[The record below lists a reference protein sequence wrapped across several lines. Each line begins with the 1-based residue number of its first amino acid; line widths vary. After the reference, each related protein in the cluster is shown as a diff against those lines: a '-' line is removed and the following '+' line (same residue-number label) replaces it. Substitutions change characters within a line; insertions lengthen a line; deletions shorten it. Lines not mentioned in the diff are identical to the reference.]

1 MRKKVMC
8 LILTVCI
15 VIGMISIPTFAGGG
29 NVTVDKVIEVPEKGL
44 CIVNGTYY
52 GISKKWYDSV
62 NPDKEVLS
70 LSVGIPEN
78 VVVVANDALRDSW
91 SSEKERRGAVVDYD
105 GGGVY
110 TDKYHI
116 VKLDFSD
123 ATGLTT
129 INNQAALNCSEISGV
144 LDLSNTKVETLG
156 KSAFSGCTGITGVIL
171 PTTLKNIGSEESGSV
186 FRGCTGMEYVR
197 TAGGDADAVFELP
210 ETLQT
215 IGRQSF
221 YGCTGF
227 PDNTSV
233 TIPSSVTYVG
243 SEAFYYADP
252 ITDIFVET
260 DDASSYDGAA
270 FKGNSRSG
278 YGLGKRLIIFKDS
291 ASKKTFK
298 PSGLS
303 SYKNAVTYEFL
314 LYYGEEGGTAV
325 KVEPK
330 LYGQAVNVCKSNGEW
345 YADADYTM
353 PEAESGSAPTGYGV
367 GWAYNGKLLTV
378 NTVLKPDGDELY
390 LDVQH
395 VLLNPTIEFIVDG
408 EVISTEGT
416 NPKINLSNDKEHQI
430 GVKVSHPIET
440 ADDADVKVK
449 FEYKWTDVWKG
460 GSEGPRM
467 SESGFGRY
475 NQFDNPG
482 VSNTIPINGA
492 AHERTAD
499 DDYSGIDYGDGYYL
513 VEIYGYYCPKSGG
526 QWQLFY
532 KSASTVIGADPERT
546 VNTAYLFYVITSDPA
561 EAPAVVMEDLSVGYG
576 YTDAVLK
583 ALVTEQAGHTYA
595 YQWYEAAAEGQTE
608 NGEKLEGATGN
619 SYSVPVG
626 KNAGV
631 YYYYLEISAKKSEN
645 GDTAIAKIPVKLC
658 VEPKTIIV
666 IPSHGQNKYF
676 GQTDPTFTYALSGDD
691 SGVDVTGSLGREPG
705 ESLGE
710 YKYTIGTLTTNN
722 SNYVLKLSDL
732 SDTFMIER
740 YNMEALFSPEVP
752 DGEDGWYQSSVTITP
767 PAGHSLSVDGG
778 KTWGTNPVTIDG
790 FSGDFGYLLR
800 SEKDDDTNGAIAVNS
815 KNLDIDT
822 VFPVIQGISD
832 GETYCIQIEFRVQDT
847 NLKNVLVNG
856 EAISSHNGVYTLNA
870 GEYTVAA
877 FDMAGN
883 CVIVSITVNA
893 SHIPGELIVDKEPSC
908 TQSGSGHRNCTC
920 CGETVESDVGIL
932 PLGHKFGDWEIIV
945 SPNCTESGSRERV
958 CDVCGYT
965 DTEPLQAEGHSWEDE
980 YTVDKAAT
988 CTEDGSMSIHCEKC
1002 DAKKDVQLIPASG
1015 HVPSG
1020 EWQRDESEH
1029 WKDCEVCGIEVDRE
1043 THTFE
1048 WVVDKEAT
1056 ESEAGIKHEECIVC
1070 AYEKPPVEIP
1080 PLDNGET
1087 SSDES
1092 ESGETETP
1100 PTGDNAHVSFWL
1112 MLLGVVGF
1120 VVTIIT
1126 KSKRALGR

>member
-29 NVTVDKVIEVPEKGL
+29 NVTVDKVIEVPEEGL
-44 CIVNGTYY
+44 CIVNGKYY
-52 GISKKWYDSV
+52 GISKEWYDSV

-70 LSVGIPEN
+70 LSVSIPAN
-78 VVVVANDALRDSW
+78 VVVVEKDALRDSW
-91 SSEKERRGAVVDYD
+91 SQEKENRGAVVDYD
-105 GGGVY
+105 GGVR
-110 TDKYHI
+110 TDKYNI

-129 INNQAALNCSEISGV
+129 INSQAALNCSEISGV

-171 PTTLKNIGSEESGSV
+171 PTTLKNIGSTESGSV

-243 SEAFYYADP
+243 SEAFYHADS

-270 FKGNSRSG
+270 FKGNSRIG

-314 LYYGEEGGTAV
+314 LYYGEEGGTAL

-353 PEAESGSAPTGYGV
+353 PEAESVSAPTGYGV

-416 NPKINLSNDKEHQI
+416 HPKINLSNDKEHQI

-460 GSEGPRM
+460 GSVGPRM
-467 SESGFGRY
+467 SEPGFGRY
-475 NQFDNPG
+475 DQFDNPG

-526 QWQLFY
+526 QWELFY

-546 VNTAYLFYVITSDPA
+546 VNTAYLFYVVTSDPA
-561 EAPAVVMEDLSVGYG
+561 ETPVVVLEDLSVGYG

-595 YQWYEAAAEGQTE
+595 YQWYEAASEGQTE

-619 SYSVPVG
+619 SYSVPAG

-645 GDTAIAKIPVKLC
+645 GDTTIAKIPVKLC

-732 SDTFMIER
+732 SDTFMIEK

-752 DGEDGWYQSSVTITP
+752 DGEDGWYKSSVTITP

-778 KTWGTNPVTIDG
+778 KTWGTEPVTIGG

-815 KNLDIDT
+815 KNLNIDT

-847 NLKNVLVNG
+847 NLRNVLVNG
-856 EAISSHNGVYTLNA
+856 KMISSHNGVYTLNA

-980 YTVDKAAT
+980 YTVDKVAT

-1029 WKDCEVCGIEVDRE
+1029 WKDCDVCGIEVDRK

-1080 PLDNGET
+1080 PLDDGET

-1112 MLLGVVGF
+1112 MLLGVVGI

>member
-29 NVTVDKVIEVPEKGL
+29 HVTVDKVIEVPAEGL
-44 CIVNGTYY
+44 CIVNGKYY
-52 GISKKWYDSV
+52 GISKEWYDSV

-70 LSVGIPEN
+70 LSVGIPAN
-78 VVVVANDALRDSW
+78 VVVVEKDALRDSW
-91 SSEKERRGAVVDYD
+91 SSEKEHRGAVVNYD
-105 GGGVY
+105 GGVY

-123 ATGLTT
+123 ATELTT
-129 INNQAALNCSEISGV
+129 INSQAALYCSEISGV

-156 KSAFSGCTGITGVIL
+156 KSAFRGCTGITGVIL
-171 PTTLKNIGSEESGSV
+171 PTTLKNIGDTKSGSV
-186 FRGCTGMEYVR
+186 FRDCTGMEYVR

-215 IGRQSF
+215 IGQHSF

-243 SEAFYYADP
+243 SEAFYKADP

-270 FKGNSRSG
+270 FKGGDG

-291 ASKKTFK
+291 ASKKTFV

-303 SYKNAVTYEFL
+303 SYRNAVTYEFL

-353 PEAESGSAPTGYGV
+353 PESESGSAPTGYGV
-367 GWAYNGKLLTV
+367 GWAYDGKLLTV

-416 NPKINLSNDKEHQI
+416 HPKINLSNDKEHQI

-499 DDYSGIDYGDGYYL
+499 GDYSDIDYGDGYYL

-532 KSASTVIGADPERT
+532 KSASTVIGPDRDRT

-561 EAPAVVMEDLSVGYG
+561 EAPVVVMEDLSVEYG

-595 YQWYEAAAEGQTE
+595 SQWYEAAAEGQTE
-608 NGEKLEGATGN
+608 NGKILQGETGN
-619 SYSVPVG
+619 SYSVPAG

-752 DGEDGWYQSSVTITP
+752 DGEDGWYKSSVTITP

-778 KTWGTNPVTIDG
+778 KTWGTEPVTIGG

-832 GETYCIQIEFRVQDT
+832 GETYCIQVEFRVQDT

-980 YTVDKAAT
+980 YTVDKVAT

-1112 MLLGVVGF
+1112 MLLGVAGF

>member
-29 NVTVDKVIEVPEKGL
+29 NVTVDKVIEVPEEGL

-62 NPDKEVLS
+62 NPDQEVLS
-70 LSVGIPEN
+70 LSVGIPAN

-91 SSEKERRGAVVDYD
+91 SLEKERRGAVVDYD

-144 LDLSNTKVETLG
+144 LDLSNTKVDTLG

-171 PTTLKNIGSEESGSV
+171 PTTLKNIGSTESGSV

-221 YGCTGF
+221 YRCTGF

-243 SEAFYYADP
+243 SEAFYHADS

-270 FKGNSRSG
+270 FKGGDG

-314 LYYGEEGGTAV
+314 LYYGEEDGTAV

-330 LYGQAVNVCKSNGEW
+330 LYGQAVNVCKTNGEW
-345 YADADYTM
+345 YADADYTI

-416 NPKINLSNDKEHQI
+416 HPKINLSNDKEHQI

-449 FEYKWTDVWKG
+449 FEYEWTDVWKG

-475 NQFDNPG
+475 HQVFNPG

-492 AHERTAD
+492 THERTAD

-532 KSASTVIGADPERT
+532 KSASTVIGPDPVRT

-561 EAPAVVMEDLSVGYG
+561 EAPAVVMEDLSVEYG

-595 YQWYEAAAEGQTE
+595 YQWYEAASEGQTE

-619 SYSVPVG
+619 SYSVPAG

-645 GDTAIAKIPVKLC
+645 GDTTIAKIPVKLC

-666 IPSHGQNKYF
+666 IPSHGQNKYY
-676 GQTDPTFTYALSGDD
+676 GQADPTFTYALSGDD
-691 SGVDVTGSLGREPG
+691 SGVGVTGSLGREPG

-752 DGEDGWYQSSVTITP
+752 DGEDGWYKSSVTITP

-778 KTWGTNPVTIDG
+778 KTWGTEPVTIGG

-815 KNLDIDT
+815 KNLNIDT
-822 VFPVIQGISD
+822 EIPVIQGISD
-832 GETYCIQIEFRVQDT
+832 GETYCIQVEFRVQDT

-856 EAISSHNGVYTLNA
+856 EAISSHNGVYTLSA

-980 YTVDKAAT
+980 YTVDKVAT
-988 CTEDGSMSIHCEKC
+988 CTEGGSMSIHCEKC

-1020 EWQRDESEH
+1020 EWRRDESEH
-1029 WKDCEVCGIEVDRE
+1029 WKNCEVCGIEIDRE

-1112 MLLGVVGF
+1112 MLLGVAGF